1 MALLKRFQN
10 LGLFIPLLKES
21 VIKVMIYT
29 GICDRMRLTRKLPI
43 NMRRCLQ
50 SLKFQVVQIA
60 IVKQTVEPKLM

>member
-10 LGLFIPLLKES
+10 LGLFIPLLNVS
-21 VIKVMIYT
+21 VIIVMIYT
-29 GICDRMRLTRKLPI
+29 GICDRMPLTSKPPI

-60 IVKQTVEPKLM
+60 IVMQTVEPKLM